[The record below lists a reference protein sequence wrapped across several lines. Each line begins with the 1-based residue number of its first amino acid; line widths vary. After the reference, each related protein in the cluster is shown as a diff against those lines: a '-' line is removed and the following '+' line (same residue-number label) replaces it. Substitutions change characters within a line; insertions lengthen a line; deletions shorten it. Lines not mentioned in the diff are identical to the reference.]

1 MLKSIL
7 SAAFWSDVFSV
18 VIAIVVGDLIVAWV
32 TTKLRRRGWDFA

>member
-7 SAAFWSDVFSV
+7 STAFWSDVLSV
-18 VIAIVVGDLIVAWV
+18 IIAIVVGDPIVAWV

>member
-7 SAAFWSDVFSV
+7 SAAFWSDVLGV
-18 VIAIVVGDLIVAWV
+18 IIAIMVGGLIVAWV